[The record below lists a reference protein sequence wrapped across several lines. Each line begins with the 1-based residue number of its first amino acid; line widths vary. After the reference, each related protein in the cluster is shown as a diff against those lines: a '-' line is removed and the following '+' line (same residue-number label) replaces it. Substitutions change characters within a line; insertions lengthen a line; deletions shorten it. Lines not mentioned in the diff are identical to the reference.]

1 MNKSKN
7 IGTKFE
13 SQVVSYLRAH
23 GFEKAKREP
32 LHGAL
37 DEGDVFPCEGLVFE
51 CKAGSAAEFASDYQL
66 KAWCLET
73 ETERINAKAQVGV
86 LVIKRAGHGVTKMG
100 GMWVIQNDGNMLV
113 RFRLDEYVQFLHA
126 CGWTA
131 DGFKSKEEA

>member
-1 MNKSKN
+1 MNRSKN

-13 SQVVSYLRAH
+13 TWCVNYLKDH
-23 GFEKAKREP
+23 GFPKAVRK
-32 LHGAL
+32 AL
-37 DEGDVFPCEGLVFE
+37 AGSLDKGDVFVCEGLLLE
-51 CKAGSAAEFASDYQL
+51 CKGGVAAERASDYQL
-66 KAWCLET
+66 KLWCEET

-86 LVIKRAGHGVTKMG
+86 LVVKRAGHGVTKMG

-113 RFRLDEYVQFLHA
+113 RFRLDEYCAFLHA